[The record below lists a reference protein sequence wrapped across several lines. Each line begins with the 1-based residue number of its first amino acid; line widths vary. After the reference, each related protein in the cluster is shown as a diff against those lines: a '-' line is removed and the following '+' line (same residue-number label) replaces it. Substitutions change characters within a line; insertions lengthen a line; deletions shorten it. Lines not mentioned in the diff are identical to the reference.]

1 MDKMFLIP
9 AEGANILLRYLASK
23 PYAEVSE
30 MVHFLQSL
38 QEMPKACECP
48 PEGCPVDEANPE

>member
-1 MDKMFLIP
+1 MENKMFIIP
-9 AEGANILLRYLASK
+9 AEGANIILRYLASK

-30 MVHFLQSL
+30 MVQFMQSL

-48 PEGCPVDEANPE
+48 EECPVDNPE